1 MDVLMALLRLIH
13 IFAGVLWVGT
23 AFFFILFLE
32 PTIEAAG
39 ADGGKFM
46 QRLMQTRL
54 AVTLSLASALVVISG
69 LVMYWVRSGGLQAAW
84 IGSRAGIALTVGGA
98 AGTLAF
104 VVGLLVQA
112 PASAR
117 IAALQKEIQAAGGP
131 PSPAQMAAIGAQQK
145 RVAVG
150 SRWGA
155 VLMVIALI
163 GMAIT

>member
-1 MDVLMALLRLIH
+1 MDVLMLLLRLIH
-13 IFAGVLWVGT
+13 MFAGVLWVGT

-54 AVTLSLASALVVISG
+54 AVTLSIASTLVVVSG
-69 LVMYWVRSGGLQAAW
+69 LIMYWVASGGLQAAW
-84 IGSRAGIALTVGGA
+84 IGSRAGIGLTIGGV
-98 AGTLAF
+98 AGVLAF
-104 VVGLLVQA
+104 VIGLLVQG

-117 IAALQKEIQAAGGP
+117 IAAVQKEIQAAGGP

-145 RVAVG
+145 RISDG

-163 GMAIT
+163 GMAIA